1 MTSSPSVVEHSRL
14 LVFAASVMG
23 DVVSLSVIQARL
35 VRALTTQVWQ
45 RFAKSALRQN
55 SANF

>member
-1 MTSSPSVVEHSRL
+1 
-14 LVFAASVMG
+14 MG